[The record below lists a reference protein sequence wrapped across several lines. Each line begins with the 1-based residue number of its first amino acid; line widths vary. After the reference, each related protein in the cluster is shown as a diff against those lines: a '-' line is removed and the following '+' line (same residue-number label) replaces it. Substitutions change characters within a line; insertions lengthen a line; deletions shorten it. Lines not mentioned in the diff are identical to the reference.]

1 MKTHAQFCKDLDA
14 SRGAVL
20 AVAAYLQL
28 KGRDV
33 TLPAHRVAP
42 NREERYAFQDNGD
55 LMVAK
60 PHQVK
65 ETSYEFTS
73 NTDFPFDPIIVDEE
87 YKVKRQLNNPPA
99 GYWIV
104 NKDKSAAL
112 FIPWETKPK
121 WTTFTSYDKKQGRE
135 CTFLRCPLSLTH
147 YIQLC

>member
-1 MKTHAQFCKDLDA
+1 M
-14 SRGAVL
+14 
-20 AVAAYLQL
+20 AAFLQL

-33 TLPAHRVAP
+33 TLPAYRVSP
-42 NREERYAFQDNGD
+42 DREQRYAFQDNGD
-55 LMVAK
+55 IMVAK

-73 NTDFPFDPIIVDEE
+73 STDFPFDPIIVDEE

-104 NKDKSAAL
+104 NKCKSAAL
-112 FIPWETKPK
+112 FIPWETRPQ
-121 WTTFTSYDKKQGRE
+121 WTTFTSYDTKQGRE

-147 YIQLC
+147 YIKLC

>member
-1 MKTHAQFCKDLDA
+1 MKTHAQFCKDLGT

-20 AVAAYLQL
+20 AVAAFLQV

-33 TLPAHRVAP
+33 TLPAHRVTP
-42 NREERYAFQDNGD
+42 TWEDRYAFQDQGD

-73 NTDFPFDPIIVDEE
+73 KNDFPFDQIIVDEE
-87 YKVKRQLNNPPA
+87 YKIKRQLDNPPA

-104 NKDKSAAL
+104 NKAKTAAL
-112 FIPWETKPK
+112 FIPWEAKPR

-147 YIQLC
+147 YIKLC